1 MLSKLLRRS
10 HMYLALFLTP
20 WMLGYALSTIVM
32 NHNVGGPQTFITER
46 EQQRDAIV
54 VDPATPPRQVAEY
67 LLADLGLSGAFSVQ
81 GPRPDGTLIINR
93 QDLLAPRRITFT
105 PATGHVLVE
114 RVVPKSSQLLNRF
127 HHRRGYQQPY
137 AADRA
142 MAVSVDLVIV
152 AMVFWALSGLWMWW
166 EMRAT
171 RFWGF
176 AATAF
181 GVGLFALL
189 ALTI

>member
-1 MLSKLLRRS
+1 MLSKLLRRT

-20 WMLGYALSTIVM
+20 WMLGYALSTILM
-32 NHNVGGPQTFITER
+32 NHNVGGPQTFVTER
-46 EQQRDAIV
+46 EQRYSIV

-67 LLADLGLSGAFSVQ
+67 ILTDLGLQGAFSVQ

-93 QDLLAPRRITFT
+93 QDLLSPRRITFT
-105 PATGHVLVE
+105 PATRHAVVE
-114 RVVPKSSQLLNRF
+114 RVLPKSSQLLNRF

-142 MAVSVDLVIV
+142 MAISIDLVIV

-171 RFWGF
+171 RYWGF

-181 GVGLFALL
+181 GIGIFALL